1 MALPPHLL
9 EFEAF
14 LAHLEYDASQVADQ
28 IAPQQWGGPQAPEVQ
43 SSSAFLRVIEKL
55 MMHART
61 LSAQLR
67 DLKLQIEADPSCG
80 IVSLSGEARRINQIH
95 VVLDEAWHQFAAKAA
110 RQDASDDL
118 TTTGQSKYHTGA
130 AYEGNKRDTG
140 GNIAKIDGA
149 EELQTTASAMTSAQD
164 GSTHSMSDDILN
176 EWAAE
181 YELSH
186 MPGNL
191 NDVDHLQL
199 TSHAALTIE
208 EDIQNRRRNLAVSPE
223 PNSLQIHPES
233 TPEKRTVKFQE
244 HSQNE
249 VPINYIPAVPPER
262 VPLLSPLDPE
272 AIKQD
277 LLNLAEEMRESADT
291 YGRIIKEDNK
301 RLELTSEVQQS
312 HLDSTNRA
320 NVKARKIA
328 WSGSL
333 SFFCT
338 MIMLA
343 AGVLVFFFMLFFI
356 LVTSG

>member
-1 MALPPHLL
+1 MSCAHCQPTLL
-9 EFEAF
+9 LLLVFE
-14 LAHLEYDASQVADQ
+14 
-28 IAPQQWGGPQAPEVQ
+28 
-43 SSSAFLRVIEKL
+43 
-55 MMHART
+55 
-61 LSAQLR
+61 
-67 DLKLQIEADPSCG
+67 G

-328 WSGSL
+328 W
-333 SFFCT
+333 
-338 MIMLA
+338 
-343 AGVLVFFFMLFFI
+343 
-356 LVTSG
+356 